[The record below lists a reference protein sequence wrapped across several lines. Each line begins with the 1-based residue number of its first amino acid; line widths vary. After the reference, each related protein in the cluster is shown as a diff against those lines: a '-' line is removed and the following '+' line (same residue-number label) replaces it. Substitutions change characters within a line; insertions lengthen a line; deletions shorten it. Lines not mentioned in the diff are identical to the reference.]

1 MRVHTRRRETLGPLW
16 RLAAIVSLSVT
27 YVHVPLIW
35 EVRSQQVGRTKFP
48 TAAGGCT
55 LEQEM
60 LPTLGEALRKV
71 TKM

>member
-1 MRVHTRRRETLGPLW
+1 MGVHTRWRETPGPPW

-27 YVHVPLIW
+27 HV
-35 EVRSQQVGRTKFP
+35 QNGRAKFQ
-48 TAAGGCT
+48 TVAGGCT

-60 LPTLGEALRKV
+60 LPLGEALRKV